1 MMIGLLVGAF
11 GYAFQS
17 TAFFY
22 AFKGRSERF
31 YKDSNEVAMEKALS
45 GP

>member
-1 MMIGLLVGAF
+1 MIRKNRMMIGLLVGAF

-22 AFKGRSERF
+22 AFNGQK
-31 YKDSNEVAMEKALS
+31 
-45 GP
+45 